1 MILEESICMKCIK
14 QWIECIKQWI
24 DLIDV
29 DTCLKSESESLSHVQ
44 FFATPRTVA
53 HQDPLSM
60 EFSRQECWT
69 GLPFPSPGDFPNPG
83 IVPGSPALQADSLPT
98 EQPRKPL
105 DTCLCVSYHER
116 GCYVLSYTV
125 GAKSR

>member
-1 MILEESICMKCIK
+1 MILEESICMK
-14 QWIECIKQWI
+14 CIKQWI

-29 DTCLKSESESLSHVQ
+29 DTCLKSESEYLSHVQ
-44 FFATPRTVA
+44 FFATPWTVA
-53 HQDPLSM
+53 HQDALSM

-69 GLPFPSPGDFPNPG
+69 GLLFPSPGDFPNPG

-116 GCYVLSYTV
+116 GCCVLSCTI
-125 GAKSR
+125 GTKSR